1 MKRNC
6 VNKNK
11 EEKRRVGRCREREE
25 GAWRRGGMNQGKFS
39 NGEGTQQHPQK

>member
-6 VNKNK
+6 VNKSK

-25 GAWRRGGMNQGKFS
+25 GAWRRGGMNQEWKWEIF
-39 NGEGTQQHPQK
+39 KR